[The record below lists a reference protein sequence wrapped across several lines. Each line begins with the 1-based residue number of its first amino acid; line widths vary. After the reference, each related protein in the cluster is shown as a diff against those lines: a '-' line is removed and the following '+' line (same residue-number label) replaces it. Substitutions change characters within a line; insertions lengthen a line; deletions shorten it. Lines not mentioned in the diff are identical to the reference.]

1 MPGRPAKEVMPSG
14 IACHAV
20 ALCEGREASLDFLAA
35 QKQIRA
41 FNSTSNT
48 QRATLRQKECRR
60 KARWGARSRTGA
72 GNDTRTWC
80 SNDSGAFDRQVMF
93 ASVRTALIAALS
105 RRGH

>member
-1 MPGRPAKEVMPSG
+1 MPGRPAKEVIPCG

-60 KARWGARSRTGA
+60 KARWGQDPEQVLAMTREPGA
-72 GNDTRTWC
+72 QMT
-80 SNDSGAFDRQVMF
+80 QVHLIGKSCLHQ
-93 ASVRTALIAALS
+93 SVLR
-105 RRGH
+105 